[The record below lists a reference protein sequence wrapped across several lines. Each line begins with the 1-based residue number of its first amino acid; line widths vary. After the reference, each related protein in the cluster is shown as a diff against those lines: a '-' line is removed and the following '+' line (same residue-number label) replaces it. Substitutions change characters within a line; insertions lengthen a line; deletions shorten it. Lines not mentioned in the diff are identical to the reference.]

1 LFKRT
6 TFFVLDLEKEAYMAY
21 LIDEQKL
28 EKVYLKSYHTIG
40 RFKYNV
46 DTLINSPEISRHH
59 AIIEF
64 TQGHWLIRDVSTNG
78 IWINDKKISKNLP
91 YQLCLNDKVDFA
103 APGRSSFVVG
113 DLSTD
118 CQFLVSQ
125 SDSGKVIEIKD
136 QLLLPN
142 EQEASH
148 IAYFDSMLN
157 YWFLEDLFT
166 NDRQVLIDGGL
177 ISIFNDQ
184 WQFYCSSPS
193 TITKQLKNE
202 VAQNVDYAL
211 SFNVSLDE
219 ENTHLTL
226 NVADQTVDLGTR
238 SHHYL
243 LLLLAR
249 TRILDKEAGLENELQ
264 GWMYRE
270 ELAKALGVQMNHMN
284 IMVHRARKQLADACL
299 DICPEFAYMLE
310 SENGKVRLNCNDIT
324 IVKGS
329 KLETRISI

>member
-1 LFKRT
+1 
-6 TFFVLDLEKEAYMAY
+6 MAY

-299 DICPEFAYMLE
+299 DTCPEFAYMLE

>member
-1 LFKRT
+1 
-6 TFFVLDLEKEAYMAY
+6 MAY

-59 AIIEF
+59 AIIEH
-64 TQGHWLIRDVSTNG
+64 TQGNWLIRDVSTNG

-91 YQLCLNDKVDFA
+91 YQLCLNDKIDFA

-125 SDSGKVIEIKD
+125 SDSNKVIEIKD

-142 EQEASH
+142 EQEATH

-193 TITKQLKNE
+193 TITKQLKSE
-202 VAQNVDYAL
+202 IAQNIEYAL

-219 ENTHLTL
+219 ENTQLTL
-226 NVADQTVDLGTR
+226 NVASKTFDLGTR

-249 TRILDKEAGLENELQ
+249 TRILDKQAGLEPELQ

-270 ELAKALGVQMNHMN
+270 ELAKALGIQMNHMN
-284 IMVHRARKQLADACL
+284 IMVHRAKKQLGDACMEV
-299 DICPEFAYMLE
+299 CPEFAYMLE
-310 SENGKVRLNCNDIT
+310 SENGKVRINCNDIT

>member
-1 LFKRT
+1 
-6 TFFVLDLEKEAYMAY
+6 MAY

-28 EKVYLKSYHTIG
+28 EKVYLKGYHTLG

-46 DTLINSPEISRHH
+46 DTLINMPEISRHH
-59 AIIEF
+59 AIIEHN
-64 TQGHWLIRDVSTNG
+64 QGNWLIRDVSTNG
-78 IWINDKKISKNLP
+78 IWINEKKICKNLP
-91 YQLCLNDKVDFA
+91 YQLCLNDKIDFA
-103 APGRSSFVVG
+103 GPGRNSFVVG
-113 DLSTD
+113 DLSAD

-125 SDSGKVIEIKD
+125 SNSNKVIEIKD

-142 EQEASH
+142 EQESTH
-148 IAYFDSMLN
+148 ITYFDSMLN
-157 YWFLEDLFT
+157 YWFIEDLFT

-177 ISIFNDQ
+177 ISVFNDQ

-193 TITKQLKNE
+193 TMTKQIKSE
-202 VAQNVDYAL
+202 VAQNIQYAL
-211 SFNVSLDE
+211 SFTVSLDE
-219 ENTHLTL
+219 ENTQLTL
-226 NVADQTVDLGTR
+226 NIANKTVDLGTR

-249 TRILDKEAGLENELQ
+249 TRILDKQAGLESELQ

-270 ELAKALGVQMNHMN
+270 ELTKALGIQMNNMN
-284 IMVHRARKQLADACL
+284 IMLHRARKQLADACL

-310 SENGKVRLNCNDIT
+310 SENGKVRINCNDIT
-324 IVKGS
+324 IVKGT

>member
-1 LFKRT
+1 
-6 TFFVLDLEKEAYMAY
+6 MAY

-142 EQEASH
+142 EKEASH

>member
-1 LFKRT
+1 
-6 TFFVLDLEKEAYMAY
+6 MAY

-40 RFKYNV
+40 RFKFNV
-46 DTLINSPEISRHH
+46 DTLIDSPEISRHH
-59 AIIEF
+59 AIIEHN
-64 TQGHWLIRDVSTNG
+64 QGSWLIRDVSTNG
-78 IWINDKKISKNLP
+78 IWINEKKINKNLP
-91 YQLCLNDKVDFA
+91 YQLCLNDKIDFA
-103 APGRSSFVVG
+103 GPGRNSFVVG

-125 SDSGKVIEIKD
+125 SNSSKVIELKD
-136 QLLLPN
+136 QLLLPD
-142 EQEASH
+142 EQTSSH
-148 IAYFDSMLN
+148 IAYYDSMLN
-157 YWFLEDLFT
+157 YWFLEDLYT

-177 ISIFNDQ
+177 ISVFNDQ

-193 TITKQLKNE
+193 TMTKQIKSELT
-202 VAQNVDYAL
+202 QNIEYAL

-226 NVADQTVDLGTR
+226 NVANKAIDLGTR

-249 TRILDKEAGLENELQ
+249 TRIVDKQSGLEPELQ

-270 ELAKALGVQMNHMN
+270 ELTKALGIQMNNMN
-284 IMVHRARKQLADACL
+284 IMLHRARKQLADACL
-299 DICPEFAYMLE
+299 DICPEFAYVLE
-310 SENGKVRLNCNDIT
+310 SENGKVRINCNDIT
-324 IVKGS
+324 IVKGT

>member
-1 LFKRT
+1 
-6 TFFVLDLEKEAYMAY
+6 MAY